1 MDPATVVDVMEW
13 VESIGYIVIF
23 YFFVTKRG
31 EVEDV
36 FARIGDEVAEKIKEA
51 KSFGDLSENS
61 EYDEAKSEQAK
72 LEASIAELE
81 YTLQHVKIID
91 ESALGTDTVHIG
103 SFVKVFDKE
112 FNEEVKYQIVGFPQ
126 ADPLENKLSD
136 ESPIGKGLLGH
147 KVGDVVDIETPG
159 GVISLEI
166 REISK

>member
-1 MDPATVVDVMEW
+1 MADEFLLTQAAVDELKEKL
-13 VESIGYIVIF
+13 VEMR
-23 YFFVTKRG
+23 TTR
-31 EVEDV
+31 
-36 FARIGDEVAEKIKEA
+36 RHEVAEKIKEA

-103 SFVKVFDKE
+103 SYVKVFDKE

>member
-1 MDPATVVDVMEW
+1 MADEFLLTQAAVDELKEKL
-13 VESIGYIVIF
+13 VEMR
-23 YFFVTKRG
+23 TTR
-31 EVEDV
+31 
-36 FARIGDEVAEKIKEA
+36 RHEVAEKIKEA

-103 SFVKVFDKE
+103 SFVKVSDKE

-147 KVGDVVDIETPG
+147 KVGDVVDVETPG

>member
-1 MDPATVVDVMEW
+1 MADEFLLTQAAVDELKEKL
-13 VESIGYIVIF
+13 VEMR
-23 YFFVTKRG
+23 TTR
-31 EVEDV
+31 
-36 FARIGDEVAEKIKEA
+36 RHEVAEKIKEA

-147 KVGDVVDIETPG
+147 
-159 GVISLEI
+159 
-166 REISK
+166 

>member
-1 MDPATVVDVMEW
+1 MADEFLLTQAAVDELKA
-13 VESIGYIVIF
+13 ELK
-23 YFFVTKRG
+23 TLRTT
-31 EVEDV
+31 
-36 FARIGDEVAEKIKEA
+36 RRTEVAEKIKEA

-147 KVGDVVDIETPG
+147 KVGDVVDVETPG
-159 GVISLEI
+159 GVITLEI

>member
-1 MDPATVVDVMEW
+1 MADEFLLTQAAVDELKEKL
-13 VESIGYIVIF
+13 VEMR
-23 YFFVTKRG
+23 TTR
-31 EVEDV
+31 
-36 FARIGDEVAEKIKEA
+36 RHEVAEKIKEA

-147 KVGDVVDIETPG
+147 RVGDVVDIETPG
-159 GVISLEI
+159 GVITLEI

>member
-1 MDPATVVDVMEW
+1 MADEFLLTQSAVDELK
-13 VESIGYIVIF
+13 EELKYLR
-23 YFFVTKRG
+23 TTR
-31 EVEDV
+31 
-36 FARIGDEVAEKIKEA
+36 RNEVAEKIKEA

-136 ESPIGKGLLGH
+136 ESPIGKGLIGH
-147 KVGDVVDIETPG
+147 KVGDVVEVETPG
-159 GVISLEI
+159 GVIALEI

>member
-1 MDPATVVDVMEW
+1 MADEFLLTQAAVDELKEKL
-13 VESIGYIVIF
+13 VEMR
-23 YFFVTKRG
+23 TTR
-31 EVEDV
+31 
-36 FARIGDEVAEKIKEA
+36 RHEVAEKIKEA

-147 KVGDVVDIETPG
+147 KVGDVVDVETPG